1 MSLSQNPDEDPT
13 RIALSRG
20 KTTVLSGEQRER
32 YARDG
37 FLSIEGLVG
46 TDWLER
52 LRTVT
57 AEFVEGALGAL
68 IDFIKFFLFWLFL
81 IGGPSAPLREGPK
94 DPWRIIGAPPRLP
107 PPGRRRGGPPRP
119 GAPSPLYPR
128 PHRASSCAV
137 CVEGG

>member
-57 AEFVEGALGAL
+57 AEFVEKSRGLSEATPVFDLEP
-68 IDFIKFFLFWLFL
+68 DH
-81 IGGPSAPLREGPK
+81 SAK
-94 DPWRIIGAPPRLP
+94 QPRLRSRKS
-107 PPGRRRGGPPRP
+107 RR
-119 GAPSPLYPR
+119 
-128 PHRASSCAV
+128 V
-137 CVEGG
+137 WF